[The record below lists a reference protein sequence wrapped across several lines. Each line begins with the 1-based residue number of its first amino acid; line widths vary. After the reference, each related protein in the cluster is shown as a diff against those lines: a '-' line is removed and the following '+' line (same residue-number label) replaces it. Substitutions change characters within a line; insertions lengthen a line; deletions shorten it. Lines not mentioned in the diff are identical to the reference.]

1 MYNSYKS
8 VKTYIIRQ
16 PNQIII
22 VIDVVQHY
30 SSSVLTNPNLIIA
43 GNESLMSTIGGQNLY
58 VCIQVFQE
66 CLWSVSTTWLVPY
79 QELVCVCVCV
89 CLCVCVEVY
98 AVGVVSSPPWPSD
111 IQLSVGGQV
120 SSGVI
125 LLMLGPLIPFIS
137 ML

>member
-1 MYNSYKS
+1 MEC
-8 VKTYIIRQ
+8 V
-16 PNQIII
+16 
-22 VIDVVQHY
+22 HY
-30 SSSVLTNPNLIIA
+30 LA
-43 GNESLMSTIGGQNLY
+43 GAISRTG
-58 VCIQVFQE
+58 
-66 CLWSVSTTWLVPY
+66 
-79 QELVCVCVCV
+79 VCVCVCV